1 MAKSWKARKYV
12 EGKPVATKM
21 FHTEQEAIDFA
32 DEQNDS
38 TLSGIYGISEWVVQR
53 TYKKQH

>member
-1 MAKSWKARKYV
+1 MFN
-12 EGKPVATKM
+12 TK
-21 FHTEQEAIDFA
+21 EEAIEFA

-38 TLSGIYGISEWVVQR
+38 TLSGLYGISEWVVQR